1 MAITS
6 AALASQVQ
14 VNIPFSYLLRG
25 YLERFLELGLNPEI
39 GLDAYS
45 LAAIPPGSSARRPGP
60 FRPRQAH
67 HAARPLPGPAAGIAG

>member
-1 MAITS
+1 MSITV

-14 VNIPFSYLLRG
+14 VNIPFPYLLRG

-45 LAAIPPGSSARRPGP
+45 LSRYPPRVWATWSMSLKRFRWLSNPTSRRANDG
-60 FRPRQAH
+60 
-67 HAARPLPGPAAGIAG
+67 